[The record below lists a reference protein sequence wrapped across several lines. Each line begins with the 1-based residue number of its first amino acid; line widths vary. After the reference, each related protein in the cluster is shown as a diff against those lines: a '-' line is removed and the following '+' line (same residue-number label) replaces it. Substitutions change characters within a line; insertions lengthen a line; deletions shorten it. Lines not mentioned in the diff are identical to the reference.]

1 MKSIPALKVAL
12 ALSLLTGCWGVPVG
26 SDAEP
31 VDIGS
36 LKSTIGSSKTIV
48 RERLG
53 QPAYEIEGDQ
63 NSYFLYED
71 SERINTVLLFLYIP
85 LWAGKSR
92 NTDLQCVLLE
102 FDQNEKLVKYET
114 KAETWSRLYKLE
126 SAASDCRS
134 LFSQFDK
141 SNDANP

>member
-1 MKSIPALKVAL
+1 MESITVLKVAL
-12 ALSLLTGCWGVPVG
+12 ALLLLTACWGVPVG

-36 LKSTIGSSKTIV
+36 LKSAIGSSKTIV

-53 QPAYEIEGDQ
+53 QPAYEIEGEQ
-63 NSYFLYED
+63 SSYFLYED
-71 SERINTVLLFLYIP
+71 TGRINTVLLFLYIP

-102 FDQNEKLVKYET
+102 FDKSDKLVSYET

-141 SNDANP
+141 SINAES

>member
-1 MKSIPALKVAL
+1 MKLITVLKVAL
-12 ALSLLTGCWGVPVG
+12 ALLLLTGCWGVPVG

-36 LKSTIGSSKTIV
+36 LKSTMGSSKTIV

-53 QPAYEIEGDQ
+53 PPAYEIEGEQ

-71 SERINTVLLFLYIP
+71 SGRINTVLLFLYIP
-85 LWAGKSR
+85 FWAGKSK

-102 FDQNEKLVKYET
+102 FDQSDKLVSYET
-114 KAETWSRLYKLE
+114 KSETWSQLYKLE
-126 SAASDCRS
+126 SAALDCRT

-141 SNDANP
+141 LINAET